1 MEMIQKAIKA
11 VESALTQATT
21 LKDEPEAEDVRNGER
36 LGWLLDDLLTA
47 RAELLLAQQQNEERV
62 NAVMEMQQAAKNVIG
77 VHLKGLA
84 EPSGAS
90 KNATGKRISAAFAR
104 GALEHLEAAKEHLAT
119 LTSLIAGMAADLGR
133 EDLAAVLL
141 LHHCLLC
148 AEGELTGGLPGEE
161 EGQEDGE

>member
-47 RAELLLAQQQNEERV
+47 RAELLRVQQQKRA
-62 NAVMEMQQAAKNVIG
+62 NAVLEMQQAAKNVIG

-119 LTSLIAGMAADLGR
+119 LTSLIAGMAADLER
-133 EDLAAVLL
+133 EDLAAVLS